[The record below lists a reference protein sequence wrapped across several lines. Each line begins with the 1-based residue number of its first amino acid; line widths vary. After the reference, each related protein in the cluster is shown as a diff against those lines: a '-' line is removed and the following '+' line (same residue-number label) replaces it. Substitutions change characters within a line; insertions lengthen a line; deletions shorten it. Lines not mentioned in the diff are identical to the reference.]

1 MRLSS
6 RLSDKSKNNGEIE
19 SFIDWEKYTIVP
31 EEETEDVRL
40 ISPGDFL
47 EIQIGTITLPFYST
61 ICRDSVSF
69 ISPRKLHCLIINN
82 TMISIDC
89 QLQCMDYDEG
99 NPLCQKCNHC
109 VQAWFLIGA
118 DDIFAAT
125 PNVHVIKQN
134 FKLPEHIK
142 LPIETEDKYS
152 EWLGKAEIAY
162 KERLG
167 AGAVIY
173 LRSILEQIT
182 IEVGNN
188 AGVEIYKSND
198 RMKPFEQV
206 IKAVDKECSII
217 PVIYSD
223 NGYELFRR
231 LSNIAHGNADEESA
245 LREYEPLRRL
255 VVGIMDN
262 VKKKEEE
269 IKNNAEL
276 KKALDAIGFSYG
288 GEQSEQAE

>member
-6 RLSDKSKNNGEIE
+6 RLSDKSKDHGEIE
-19 SFIDWEKYTIVP
+19 SFIDWEKYTIAP

-69 ISPRKLHCLIINN
+69 ISPKKLHCLIINS

-89 QLQCMDYDEG
+89 QLQCVDYEAG
-99 NPLCQKCNHC
+99 SQLCENCNHS
-109 VQAWFLIGA
+109 VQAWFLVGA
-118 DDIFAAT
+118 DDIFVSA

-182 IEVGNN
+182 IEVGND
-188 AGVEIYKSND
+188 AGVDIYQSNG
-198 RMKPFEQV
+198 RTKPFNQV
-206 IKAVDKECSII
+206 LQAVDAQCSII
-217 PVIYSD
+217 PTIYSD
-223 NGYELFRR
+223 NGYKLFQK
-231 LSNIAHGNADEESA
+231 LSEIAHGNADEDTA

-255 VVGIMDN
+255 VVGVIEN

-269 IKNNAEL
+269 IKNNAEI
-276 KKALDAIGFSYG
+276 KKALDAIGFSNG
-288 GEQSEQAE
+288 GEQSE